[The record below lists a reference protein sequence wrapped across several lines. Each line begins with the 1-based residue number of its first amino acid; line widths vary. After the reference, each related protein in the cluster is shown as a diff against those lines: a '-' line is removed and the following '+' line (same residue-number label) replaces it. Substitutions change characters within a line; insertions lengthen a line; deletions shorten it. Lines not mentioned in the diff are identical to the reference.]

1 MALKDRLDARRHQS
15 GPEKPQGESGLTVIS
30 GTRPEAP
37 PAPVEQPPDAA
48 QKTNRL
54 APSTLTAAKAAIH
67 ALLVERHAHEI
78 DITDRKGV
86 RSRIAS
92 LADEYAKS
100 SGIALSRLDYG
111 HVIDSL
117 LDEVLGLGPLHC
129 FFKDTATTE

>member
-15 GPEKPQGESGLTVIS
+15 SAETAPRESGLTVIS

-37 PAPVEQPPDAA
+37 PAPAEQPPDVA

-100 SGIALSRLDYG
+100 SGITLSRLDYG

-117 LDEVLGLGPLHC
+117 LDEVLGLGPLQGLLE
-129 FFKDTATTE
+129 DPATT